1 MTNRADL
8 RRRIAIN
15 EIRFIRI
22 TDTNKTKAI
31 DAAVEYLT
39 SIMTVL
45 CTKTGSVKTR
55 PPPKSAADVNAPI
68 HMLKII
74 KPPTTN
80 PGVQSGMITL

>member
-1 MTNRADL
+1 MTNLAAL
-8 RRRIAIN
+8 KRRIAIN

-22 TDTNKTKAI
+22 TETNKTNAI
-31 DAAVEYLT
+31 DAAVEYFT
-39 SIMTVL
+39 SIMTVR

-55 PPPKSAADVNAPI
+55 PPPKRAAEVNAPM